1 MKHSESI
8 GAIAKALAAAQSEYV
23 VVPKNKTAKVKM
35 KSGGEFSYNYADLAD
50 CLSMALPRLAKQGVA
65 FSQPH
70 VIVDGKL
77 RVVTYLLH
85 ESGEWMHS
93 DGIEISEEGDPQ
105 QFGAESTYFR
115 RYDGCSFIGVAP
127 DEDTDA
133 QQAGKRTPRPVTP
146 ASILPSGAISQQP
159 AGQNRGTQ
167 GPSQPTSGA
176 QAEFVPPDGIVVTV
190 KSITDIPGKPAEPGK
205 RAVNPYINVHFLES
219 HNGCTSAS
227 CFDDKLWPLL
237 KESVGLLCQLQIVEK
252 DSNGKHFINIVE
264 VPFSGGE
271 MFKNGKP
278 VQIFEPEGRNQQA

>member
-1 MKHSESI
+1 MNRSDSIAGLTAALAKAQAEFQPAFKETTNPAFGERGRYADLSSIIGAVRPSLNKHGVVLMQFTDSDLERQTASVTTSLHFGDEWISVEAEAPAIGRGDKFDIQSI
-8 GAIAKALAAAQSEYV
+8 GACWTYLRRYTLQSLVGVAAEEDDDGNSLDN
-23 VVPKNKTAKVKM
+23 KNKPIPAK
-35 KSGGEFSYNYADLAD
+35 
-50 CLSMALPRLAKQGVA
+50 R
-65 FSQPH
+65 
-70 VIVDGKL
+70 
-77 RVVTYLLH
+77 
-85 ESGEWMHS
+85 
-93 DGIEISEEGDPQ
+93 
-105 QFGAESTYFR
+105 
-115 RYDGCSFIGVAP
+115 
-127 DEDTDA
+127 
-133 QQAGKRTPRPVTP
+133 
-146 ASILPSGAISQQP
+146 PSGAISQQP
-159 AGQNRGTQ
+159 AGQNRGTH